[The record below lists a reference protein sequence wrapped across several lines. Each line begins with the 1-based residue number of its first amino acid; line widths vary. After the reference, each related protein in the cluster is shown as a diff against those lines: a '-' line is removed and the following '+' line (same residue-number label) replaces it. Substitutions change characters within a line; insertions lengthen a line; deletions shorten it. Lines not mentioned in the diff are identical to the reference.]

1 MNTESLLQQLRQNI
15 QTLRSQVEELY
26 MIIDML
32 SNENESRIKEIAQ
45 LKEELREDD

>member
-26 MIIDML
+26 MIIDIL
-32 SNENESRIKEIAQ
+32 SNENESRIKEIEQ
-45 LKEELREDD
+45 LKEELREND

>member
-1 MNTESLLQQLRQNI
+1 MNTESLLQQLQQNI

-26 MIIDML
+26 MIIDIL
-32 SNENESRIKEIAQ
+32 SNENESRIKEIEQ